1 MIGRR
6 SSKHRDHHSDYDDV
20 RDDVVAAGGH
30 NEGDDASM
38 NTSDPSSREKGGG
51 DAGEA
56 SAFIAE
62 LQAQLA
68 ELSAER
74 DQLKDSWMQEAA
86 ELRNFRRRAAEA
98 EAEARRQS
106 LAGVL
111 RNLVPIIDHMDMG
124 LDQASNAQNIEQ
136 VLGGVRSIR
145 DEFVRVLESFGVSII
160 RPNPGDE
167 PDPLRHQV
175 LTFQPSPDI
184 QPGRIS
190 AVFRPGYAIGDR
202 VIRPA
207 EVIVAAEPSSA

>member
-6 SSKHRDHHSDYDDV
+6 GNKHREHAGDIDEANDISGTDHAENDARRHS
-20 RDDVVAAGGH
+20 GGDGQ
-30 NEGDDASM
+30 GDDLPE
-38 NTSDPSSREKGGG
+38 NV
-51 DAGEA
+51 
-56 SAFIAE
+56 SAIIADLE
-62 LQAQLA
+62 AQLV
-68 ELSAER
+68 ELRADR

-86 ELRNFRRRAAEA
+86 ELRNFRRRAAES

-111 RNLVPIIDHMDMG
+111 RNLVPLIDHMDMG
-124 LDQASNAQNIEQ
+124 LDQASSAQNIEQ

-145 DEFVRVLESFGVSII
+145 DEFVRLLESFGVSII
-160 RPNPGDE
+160 RPNLGDE

-175 LTFQPSPDI
+175 LTFQPSAEVEA
-184 QPGRIS
+184 GKIS

-207 EVIVAAEPSSA
+207 EVIVAAEPSG